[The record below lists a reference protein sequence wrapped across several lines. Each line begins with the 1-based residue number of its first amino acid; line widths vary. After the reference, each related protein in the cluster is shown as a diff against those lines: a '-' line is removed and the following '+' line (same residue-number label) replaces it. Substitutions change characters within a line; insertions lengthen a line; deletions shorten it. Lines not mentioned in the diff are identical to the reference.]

1 MGKIVLENK
10 RQLPSNTYAFVEKY
24 NPIGNIIIK
33 AVKNSSVLSVEA
45 NETSLL
51 QKSKKAFCIKQSRA
65 IALAWNILTF

>member
-1 MGKIVLENK
+1 MKKNGIIK
-10 RQLPSNTYAFVEKY
+10 QLPSNKYAFVEKY

-51 QKSKKAFCIKQSRA
+51 QKSKKELCIK
-65 IALAWNILTF
+65 